1 VPANLTEHRKF
12 PRFFPPKQSYAAQ
25 SPDLSNLGTI
35 KDISEGGLS
44 VEYMLMDPKTEAWD
58 LIDIL
63 NPQKNFRLSNLSCQV
78 VWDRPVNEA
87 GSAVIGLR
95 SRLCGLR
102 LMDLTTEQHTQLK
115 YFLSDLPQS

>member
-1 VPANLTEHRKF
+1 VPAKPIENRKF
-12 PRFFPPKQSYAAQ
+12 PRFSPPDQSYAAQ

-44 VEYMLMDPKTEAWD
+44 VEYVLMDPKTEAWD

-63 NPQKNFRLSNLSCQV
+63 NPQNNFRLSNLSCQV
-78 VWDRPVNEA
+78 IWDRPVNEA

-102 LMDLTTEQHTQLK
+102 LKDLTIDQHTRLK
-115 YFLSDLPQS
+115 YFLSDLAQS